1 MSDLRVVRLVQ
12 RARLLLA
19 DGTAVGV
26 NLFVAPDSPRG
37 TGPQTVPELMR
48 EAGAVLPV
56 RLEDGR
62 FVLVGTAQVAG
73 VLVPENFPVGPEVGA
88 PVDVRVEL
96 AGGHRV
102 SGRVRVEEGVRVTD
116 LLRRPGPWVRVE
128 TPEGVVWVHKGHL
141 RSVEP
146 LETAPPL
153 S

>member
-12 RARLLLA
+12 KARLFLA
-19 DGTAVGV
+19 DGTDMAV

-37 TGPQTVPELMR
+37 TGPQTVPELMH
-48 EAGAVLPV
+48 EAGPVLPA

-62 FVLVGTAQVAG
+62 FLLVGTAQVAA
-73 VLVPENFPVGPEVGA
+73 VLLPDAAPADSPVASQVEVQ
-88 PVDVRVEL
+88 VEL

-102 SGRVRVEEGVRVTD
+102 SGRVRVEEGMRVAD
-116 LLRRPGPWVRVE
+116 FLRRPEAWVRVE

-146 LETAPPL
+146 LDTAPPL